1 MVRSKDSQTID
12 NYAFLADIYDDL
24 MIMDK
29 SNYDIWRP
37 YIKKY
42 ITGKKILELASGSGV
57 FAEILKEDGYDV
69 LASDISKAMHQKAK
83 ENFDGPYIELD
94 MRDIKLDD
102 SFDGIICILDSL
114 NYLKDEE
121 ELLSTFKGISE
132 HLNKSGVFIFD
143 SHALAR
149 LDEFKDGYIE
159 EDEIDGIEYQWT
171 IQSDLITKTI
181 SQNFV
186 FYLDDKI
193 LKESHI
199 QRVFEPEMLIRLLKK
214 VGLDVIYIPD
224 FIEKEKDLYIGV
236 KR

>member
-1 MVRSKDSQTID
+1 MVGFANLSRH
-12 NYAFLADIYDDL
+12 Y
-24 MIMDK
+24 
-29 SNYDIWRP
+29 
-37 YIKKY
+37 
-42 ITGKKILELASGSGV
+42 GSGV

-102 SFDGIICILDSL
+102 TFDGIICILDSL

-149 LDEFKDGYIE
+149 LDE
-159 EDEIDGIEYQWT
+159 
-171 IQSDLITKTI
+171 L
-181 SQNFV
+181 
-186 FYLDDKI
+186 FY
-193 LKESHI
+193 
-199 QRVFEPEMLIRLLKK
+199 
-214 VGLDVIYIPD
+214 
-224 FIEKEKDLYIGV
+224 
-236 KR
+236 